1 MGTLDPMTGAPYGN
15 WGPGQ
20 NVPGG
25 RGAPGWPA
33 SGPPPGAPQQPP
45 YPPQQQPY
53 QQQPYPP
60 QGYPQQPPSVPQQ
73 PYQQQTYVAPQQHP
87 VQGAQPYSAFAP
99 KRSVVPPA
107 APPPG
112 SQPIGPSKP
121 QSLSIDTYKPP
132 KRRVG
137 GLVAFLV
144 GFAVLIGGFM
154 AVDYYSRKAA
164 DTPAATPSASATLP
178 GLAFET
184 SSATGSWEITDTQWS
199 SNHVVLTVRIT
210 VATGSFRY
218 SFYAYNNTSMKLA
231 YPDTSSSNTLR
242 TGTLG
247 PGQTAT
253 GTLSF
258 LIDRGDGTLVML
270 DAMENQVSGLAIKP

>member
-1 MGTLDPMTGAPYGN
+1 
-15 WGPGQ
+15 
-20 NVPGG
+20 V
-25 RGAPGWPA
+25 
-33 SGPPPGAPQQPP
+33 
-45 YPPQQQPY
+45 
-53 QQQPYPP
+53 P
-60 QGYPQQPPSVPQQ
+60 QGYPQQPPYVPQQ
-73 PYQQQTYVAPQQHP
+73 PYQQQQPYAVPQQHP
-87 VQGAQPYSAFAP
+87 VQGAQPYSSFAP
-99 KRSVVPPA
+99 KRPAVAPA

-137 GLVAFLV
+137 GLIAFLV
-144 GFAVLIGGFM
+144 GFAVLIGGFI
-154 AVDYYSRKAA
+154 AVDHFTRTTTDTAA
-164 DTPAATPSASATLP
+164 STPSATATLP

-184 SSATGSWEITDTQWS
+184 TSATGSWEITDTQWS

-247 PGQTAT
+247 PGQTAS

-270 DAMENQVSGLAIKP
+270 DAMENQVSGLPIKP